1 MAWARDGLPQLVAE
15 FWSAARAME
24 VEIGHLR
31 EVDDPRILKDA
42 ESVGMKGFAAMGAVL
57 EKLELVAPA
66 EVAYRAAIYMDALD
80 EERLLILD
88 GSRSGEPSAHDF
100 AIGRLGPQEE
110 FLNSCRKTMGLDSYS
125 TVGLNAAR
133 VRAASVHPRAPRRH
147 LAAQQRLQRAYQQ
160 GPRWWRR

>member
-1 MAWARDGLPQLVAE
+1 MAWARDGLPQPVAE

-24 VEIGHLR
+24 MEIAHLR
-31 EVDDPRILKDA
+31 KVDDPRSLKDA
-42 ESVGMKGFAAMGAVL
+42 ENVGMEGFAAMGAVL

-80 EERLLILD
+80 EERILLLH
-88 GSRSGEPSAHDF
+88 GSRSGERSAHDF
-100 AIGRLGPQEE
+100 AIGRLGPKEE
-110 FLNSCRKTMGLDSYS
+110 FLNSCRKTMGLDPHS

-147 LAAQQRLQRAYQQ
+147 LAAQRRLQRAYEH